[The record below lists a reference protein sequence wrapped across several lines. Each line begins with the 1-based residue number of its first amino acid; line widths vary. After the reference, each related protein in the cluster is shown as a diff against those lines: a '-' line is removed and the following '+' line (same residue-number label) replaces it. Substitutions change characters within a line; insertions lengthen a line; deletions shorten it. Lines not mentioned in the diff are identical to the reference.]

1 MVPHD
6 RLVTRLISI
15 GIRGYL
21 LTRLYDIR
29 IFLSSARNYNDI
41 TGIDLHRKIQVDADN
56 IVALSRD
63 SGLKINVEKCFSV
76 TFGNSDIHNPYT
88 VSGVSIPSKN
98 VFCDLGLTVQSPIS
112 FKHHIDK
119 VVSKAFYKLGLINRI
134 FKNKTKFI
142 TTNLYKAY
150 VRSSLEFS
158 SVVWSPHTASS
169 IDSLERVQRRMCRL
183 IPAIRHLPYQQ
194 QLKSLGLLSL
204 RARRLR
210 FQLITLFKIYKG
222 LLNISFD
229 DFFTLRG
236 PHRTRGHDFRII
248 PKFSQYNY
256 RLHFFTVAVIS
267 YWNQLSQEDLNASSV
282 DSFKTRL
289 LSFFNAHDIW

>member
-1 MVPHD
+1 M
-6 RLVTRLISI
+6 
-15 GIRGYL
+15 
-21 LTRLYDIR
+21 
-29 IFLSSARNYNDI
+29 
-41 TGIDLHRKIQVDADN
+41 
-56 IVALSRD
+56 
-63 SGLKINVEKCFSV
+63 
-76 TFGNSDIHNPYT
+76 
-88 VSGVSIPSKN
+88 
-98 VFCDLGLTVQSPIS
+98 FCDLGLTVQSPIS

-282 DSFKTRL
+282 DSFKIRL